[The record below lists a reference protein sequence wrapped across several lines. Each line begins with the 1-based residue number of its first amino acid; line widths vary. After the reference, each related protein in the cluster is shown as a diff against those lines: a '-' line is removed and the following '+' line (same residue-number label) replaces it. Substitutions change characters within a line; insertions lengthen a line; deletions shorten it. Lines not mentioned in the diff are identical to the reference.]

1 MTRFN
6 AELWELAEQL
16 FSPEQSRQ
24 MRLLVE
30 PHPLNLDR
38 FLDFD
43 VTLGG
48 ACMSN
53 VTDQNGTGQYVIE
66 DRDVFRPLQY
76 CAMCFDKKRDMT
88 EVEFFT
94 RHIVQMSGLHI
105 ESLLNRIGGFL
116 GFTLGRAL
124 RDMRVWR
131 RIDPVTS
138 ARIDK
143 FRNIYN
149 AAKHAVDHDKDTHL
163 FSVEDSVLAYF
174 VSRKLGEALY
184 PLAKLR
190 TSFTG

>member
-24 MRLLVE
+24 MRLMVE
-30 PHPLNLDR
+30 PHPLKFDR
-38 FLDFD
+38 LLDFD

-66 DRDVFRPLQY
+66 DRGVFRPLQY
-76 CAMCFDKKRDMT
+76 CAMYFYRKRDMR

-94 RHIVQMSGLHI
+94 RNIVQMSGLHI

-116 GFTLGRAL
+116 GFALGRAL

-163 FSVEDSVLAYF
+163 FSVEDAVLAYF